1 MNIMNR
7 METIGRTKTVT
18 MEAPMLDAEVIE
30 IKSERPSTEI
40 AREVAQVINEKGE
53 VNLALL
59 SPSQIDR
66 CNKLNKSLVVTDINS
81 ISNYGADL
89 QHTMTRYSN
98 DFLKAVR
105 GSQGGEVGELINN
118 LLTELDYVDV
128 DELKEPSTLKKVLRK
143 IPILKS
149 LVGSVEK
156 VLHKY
161 DSIQK
166 NVDTIQK
173 KIEVTRLT
181 AMRDNNAL
189 QTMFEN
195 NIQYGKQVDELI
207 IAGKLKLQEVNEQL
221 KEMMENPQNY
231 ESHEIQDVQE
241 FAHNL
246 ERRLSDMM
254 TLRYVVKQSLP
265 QIRTV
270 QYNNIAIADKAQS
283 IIATTIPVW
292 KNQLSIAVAL
302 HNQKGNIEAHRR
314 VTETT
319 NTILRKNAEML
330 RQNSVEVAREN
341 ERSVVDIE
349 TLRASTQQLIETIK
363 EVKQIHEEGA
373 AKRREAE
380 AEIMKIESELDTSM
394 TQIQTSMKFLN

>member
-1 MNIMNR
+1 MN
-7 METIGRTKTVT
+7 TKTMTVET
-18 MEAPMLDAEVIE
+18 PILDANVVE
-30 IKSERPSTEI
+30 IPSTKPTVDV
-40 AREVAQVINEKGE
+40 AREVTQVINEKGE
-53 VNLALL
+53 VNLSLL
-59 SPSQIDR
+59 SPTQVER

-98 DFLKAVR
+98 EFLKAVR

-128 DELKEPSTLKKVLRK
+128 DELKEPSALKKIVRK
-143 IPILKS
+143 IPILRN

-221 KEMMENPQNY
+221 NEMMANPQNY

-319 NTILRKNAEML
+319 NTILKKNAEML
-330 RQNSVEVAREN
+330 RQNSVEVAKEN

-349 TLRASTQQLIETIK
+349 TLRESTQQLIETIK

-373 AKRREAE
+373 EKRRAAE
-380 AEIMKIESELDTSM
+380 AEIMKIESELDNSM
-394 TQIQTSMKFLN
+394 TQIQTSMKYLK